1 MNVGELKN
9 SNFLKKED
17 CGRGL
22 LVTIDKVEQVNV
34 AKEGAPADMKW
45 CLFFVELEKP
55 MVLNSTNGQLI
66 AQITGSDE
74 SDGWTGHKVVIYND
88 PNVSFGGKLTGGIRI
103 RAPKVLPT
111 KQHPAV
117 RPVPIPVQEPIND
130 ANEDLEF

>member
-22 LVTIDKVEQVNV
+22 LVTIDKVDQVNV

-45 CLFFVELEKP
+45 CLFFVEMEKP

-74 SDGWTGHKVVIYND
+74 SDNWTGHKVVIYND

-103 RAPKVLPT
+103 RASRAATSKPRP
-111 KQHPAV
+111 QAV
-117 RPVPIPVQEPIND
+117 PVQPPETEND
-130 ANEDLEF
+130 ANEDLGF